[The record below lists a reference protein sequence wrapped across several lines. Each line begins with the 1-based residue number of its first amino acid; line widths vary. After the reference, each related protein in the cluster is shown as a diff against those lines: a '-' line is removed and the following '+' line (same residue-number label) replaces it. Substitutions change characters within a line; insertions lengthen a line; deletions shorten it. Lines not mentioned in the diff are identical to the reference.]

1 MKKVEQLEA
10 EKLDLINK
18 IEEMESEVNEV
29 SFSFNSS
36 GHPLNHF
43 CCLGNLIL

>member
-36 GHPLNHF
+36 GHSLNHF